1 MLSSVE
7 KNPFSTSPG
16 SCRAPAVAAPRR
28 GHSRTPS
35 APPTFTPS
43 QLRELAEL
51 RCLPAASSM
60 RGPHVSLVTVIVKGG
75 ALGDV
80 QTDQQ
85 NRICALRPASSAADA
100 GLRIGDVIVSVD
112 GGPLSRPLSVLLAEG
127 EELTIELKR
136 SMTLMG
142 GMRAP
147 PPPSMPDSPP
157 SLLHVASAA
166 AGEATSD
173 TDSLASQAA
182 AAPTCVPSCTPAC
195 APARARG
202 HRRQQSAPP
211 GSDKLAS
218 IARASLGMPP
228 SATGSE
234 GDGPPNDKAGHEAA
248 HAQEGVRTDGA
259 LKTALKGWWT
269 ERAKQQISSCKGHIP
284 MPAFLEDVHSAEED
298 GCN

>member
-16 SCRAPAVAAPRR
+16 SCQAPAVAAPRR

-51 RCLPAASSM
+51 RCLPAASSK

-75 ALGDV
+75 V

-100 GLRIGDVIVSVD
+100 GLRISDVIVSVD
-112 GGPLSRPLSVLLAEG
+112 GGPLSRPLNVLLAEG

-136 SMTLMG
+136 SMALMG
-142 GMRAP
+142 GMPAP

-157 SLLHVASAA
+157 SLLHAASAA

-173 TDSLASQAA
+173 TDSLASQVA
-182 AAPTCVPSCTPAC
+182 AAP
-195 APARARG
+195 ARDEEDEFWKT
-202 HRRQQSAPP
+202 S
-211 GSDKLAS
+211 SDTVADAVQGEDAS
-218 IARASLGMPP
+218 EAAALRLERTLVQAHSRASRRNRHRKRGPRSSRTTASKLP
-228 SATGSE
+228 SSVT
-234 GDGPPNDKAGHEAA
+234 P
-248 HAQEGVRTDGA
+248 
-259 LKTALKGWWT
+259 
-269 ERAKQQISSCKGHIP
+269 
-284 MPAFLEDVHSAEED
+284 
-298 GCN
+298 